1 MKTNAWKWAG
11 KTFVLLKNDSQRKHL
26 HAGAGLWHSK
36 KQLEFYKK
44 NGNRYYVS
52 LYKGIVYSFEERFR
66 DLNED
71 IDVLSY
77 FGEANAQA

>member
-1 MKTNAWKWAG
+1 MIVKENIYTLALAY
-11 KTFVLLKNDSQRKHL
+11 
-26 HAGAGLWHSK
+26 GLAK

-77 FGEANAQA
+77 FGETNAQA

>member
-1 MKTNAWKWAG
+1 MIVKENIYTLAMAY
-11 KTFVLLKNDSQRKHL
+11 
-26 HAGAGLWHSK
+26 GLAK

-44 NGNRYYVS
+44 NKDRYYVS

-71 IDVLSY
+71 IDVLAY
-77 FGEANAQA
+77 FGENNAKA

>member
-1 MKTNAWKWAG
+1 MIVKENIYTLALAYG
-11 KTFVLLKNDSQRKHL
+11 I
-26 HAGAGLWHSK
+26 AK

-52 LYKGIVYSFEERFR
+52 LYKGIVYSFEERFK
-66 DLNED
+66 DLNHD
-71 IDVLSY
+71 IDLLAY